1 MGRILKA
8 QSGRCRCLLMLVTLW
23 TGHVVTGQTK
33 DCNIQR
39 FSFQPGEEAR
49 YRISYS
55 WLFLWTDVGEVWF
68 SAKESRVK
76 DIPCLHL
83 LAVGATYKSWD
94 WFFKV
99 RDRYE
104 SWVYPESL
112 KPIAFKRDVYEGG
125 YTIKHH
131 YLFNHTKGIAYTQ
144 TQSND
149 NPVLQDTV
157 PIPGCT
163 FDLVSILYYVR
174 NLDLTGC
181 RINDTIPITLL
192 IDNEIYTIYFR
203 YLGTEKKK
211 IRKLGEIDCMKFS
224 AMLIQGSVFN
234 KGEKMVIWVTHD
246 KNRLPV
252 YIESPILVGSVRG
265 TLIDI
270 KGNRY
275 PLDFRK

>member
-1 MGRILKA
+1 MGMILKGRSHRKMCVLFMVMLLPVCSATA
-8 QSGRCRCLLMLVTLW
+8 QM
-23 TGHVVTGQTK
+23 K
-33 DCNIQR
+33 DCDIR
-39 FSFQPGEEAR
+39 TFSFLPGEEAR
-49 YRISYS
+49 YRVSYN
-55 WLFLWTDVGEVWF
+55 WLVLWTDVGEVWF
-68 SAKESRVK
+68 SAKESRVM

-112 KPIAFKRDVYEGG
+112 KPIAFNRDVYEGG

-131 YLFNHTKGIAYTQ
+131 YVFNHPRGIAYTQ

-149 NPVLQDTV
+149 RPVLKDTV
-157 PIPGCT
+157 SIPDCT

-174 NLDLTGC
+174 NIDFSAC
-181 RINDTIPITLL
+181 RINDTIPVILL
-192 IDNEIYTIYFR
+192 LDNEIYNIYFR

-211 IRKLGEIDCMKFS
+211 IRKLGVIDCMKFS
-224 AMLIQGSVFN
+224 AMLIQGSVF
-234 KGEKMVIWVTHD
+234 KGGEKMFIWVTND
-246 KNRLPV
+246 KNHLPV
-252 YIESPILVGSVRG
+252 YIESPIIVGSVRA

-275 PLDFRK
+275 PLEFRK

>member
-1 MGRILKA
+1 MRRKLNNASHWNHGLF
-8 QSGRCRCLLMLVTLW
+8 LLMMLWPGNGVTA
-23 TGHVVTGQTK
+23 QMQ
-33 DCNIQR
+33 DCNIR
-39 FSFQPGEEAR
+39 KSSFQPGEEAR
-49 YRISYS
+49 YRISYN
-55 WLFLWTDVGEVWF
+55 WFVLWADVGEVWF
-68 SAKESRVK
+68 STKESKVK

-112 KPIAFKRDVYEGG
+112 KPIAFNRDVYEGG
-125 YTIKHH
+125 YTIKH
-131 YLFNHTKGIAYTQ
+131 YYAFNHSKGVAYTQ

-149 NPVLQDTV
+149 KPVVKDTI
-157 PIPGCT
+157 PIPDCT

-174 NLDLTGC
+174 NLDFSKC
-181 RINDTIPITLL
+181 RINDTIPVNLL
-192 IDNEIYTIYFR
+192 IDNEIYGIYFR

-211 IRKLGEIDCMKFS
+211 IRKLGEIECMKFS
-224 AMLIQGSVFN
+224 AMLIQGSVF
-234 KGEKMVIWVTHD
+234 KGGEKMYIWVTND

-270 KGNRY
+270 KGNKY
-275 PLDFRK
+275 PLEFRK

>member
-1 MGRILKA
+1 MLKN
-8 QSGRCRCLLMLVTLW
+8 RLHRNCWLLLPLMLCLSSL
-23 TGHVVTGQTK
+23 VTGQVR

-39 FSFQPGEEAR
+39 FSFQPGEEAG
-49 YRISYS
+49 YRISYN
-55 WLFLWTDVGEVWF
+55 WFVLWTDVGEVWF
-68 SAKESRVK
+68 SAKESKMK

-112 KPIAFKRDVYEGG
+112 KPIAFNRDVNEGG
-125 YTIKHH
+125 YTIRHF
-131 YLFNHTKGIAYTQ
+131 YTFNHNSGIAYTQ
-144 TQSND
+144 TQSNQK
-149 NPVLQDTV
+149 PVLKDTIS
-157 PIPGCT
+157 IPDCT

-174 NLDLTGC
+174 NLDFTGC
-181 RINDTIPITLL
+181 RINDTIPVNLL
-192 IDNEIYTIYFR
+192 IDNEIYNIYFR

-211 IRKLGEIDCMKFS
+211 IRKMGEIDCMKFS
-224 AMLIQGSVFN
+224 AMLIQGSVF
-234 KGEKMVIWVTHD
+234 KGGEKMYIWVTND

-252 YIESPILVGSVRG
+252 YIESPIIVGSVRA
-265 TLIDI
+265 TLIGI

>member
-1 MGRILKA
+1 MPMGVFA
-8 QSGRCRCLLMLVTLW
+8 GELW
-23 TGHVVTGQTK
+23 TGHVVTGQTQ

-49 YRISYS
+49 YRISYN
-55 WLFLWTDVGEVWF
+55 WLLLWTDVGEVWF

-76 DIPCLHL
+76 EIPCLHL

-99 RDRYE
+99 R
-104 SWVYPESL
+104 
-112 KPIAFKRDVYEGG
+112 
-125 YTIKHH
+125 
-131 YLFNHTKGIAYTQ
+131 
-144 TQSND
+144 
-149 NPVLQDTV
+149 
-157 PIPGCT
+157 
-163 FDLVSILYYVR
+163 
-174 NLDLTGC
+174 NLDLSGC

-192 IDNEIYTIYFR
+192 LDNEIYNIYFR

-234 KGEKMVIWVTHD
+234 GGEKMYIWVTND

-265 TLIDI
+265 TLIGI

>member
-1 MGRILKA
+1 MERFPGAKSYRNKW
-8 QSGRCRCLLMLVTLW
+8 LLLPVMLLFTHTVIA
-23 TGHVVTGQTK
+23 QTK
-33 DCNIQR
+33 DCDLR
-39 FSFQPGEEAR
+39 KFSFQPGEEAR
-49 YRISYS
+49 YRISYN
-55 WLFLWTDVGEVWF
+55 WFVLWTDVGEVWF
-68 SAKESRVK
+68 SAKESRVM

-112 KPIAFKRDVYEGG
+112 KPIVFNRDVYEGG
-125 YTIKHH
+125 YTIKHQ
-131 YLFNHTKGIAYTQ
+131 YVFNHAKGIAYTQ

-149 NPVLQDTV
+149 RPVLKDTIS
-157 PIPGCT
+157 IPDCT

-174 NLDLTGC
+174 NIDFSSC
-181 RINDTIPITLL
+181 RINDTIPVTLL
-192 IDNEIYTIYFR
+192 LDNEIYPIYFR

-211 IRKLGEIDCMKFS
+211 IRKMGEIDCMKFS
-224 AMLIQGSVFN
+224 AMLIKGSVF
-234 KGEKMVIWVTHD
+234 KGGEKMFIWVTND

-252 YIESPILVGSVRG
+252 YVESPIIVGSVRA
-265 TLIDI
+265 TLINI

-275 PLDFRK
+275 PLEFRK